1 MPFIAL
7 LLAPL
12 LAVTPH
18 GNRQFE
24 THAQTLRAKPTNKV
38 SRSVSHRE
46 ANVIDDLR
54 RLLTPLGVQVEAAP
68 LLKRASLSQELR
80 LRWTPTEVNAA
91 SEKKENLTRD
101 LQAMDARPLTLVERR
116 THEQEA
122 KLPRLRAVELSTNQV
137 FVAAIDNRGLL
148 RWWTLIADP
157 RIVRAERPD
166 ANGLLS
172 GEVLYDPQA
181 EILLTLPADAEIAEV
196 RLYKPRWDGARF
208 ALQSVGVVA
217 VEPAV
222 LNESR

>member
-7 LLAPL
+7 LLVAMPR
-12 LAVTPH
+12 
-18 GNRQFE
+18 GNGQFE
-24 THAQTLRAKPTNKV
+24 THAQTLLSKPTNKV
-38 SRSVSHRE
+38 SRSVGDRE
-46 ANVIDDLR
+46 AGVIDELR

-68 LLKRASLSQELR
+68 LAERASLSQELR
-80 LRWTPTEVNAA
+80 LRWTQTEVNAA
-91 SEKKENLTRD
+91 SEKEENLTSD

-116 THEQEA
+116 TLEQET

-148 RWWTLIADP
+148 RWWTLMADP

-172 GEVLYDPQA
+172 GEVLFDPQA
-181 EILLTLPADAEIAEV
+181 EIVLTLPADAEIAEV
-196 RLYKPRWDGARF
+196 RLYKPLWDGARF

-217 VEPAV
+217 VEPAM